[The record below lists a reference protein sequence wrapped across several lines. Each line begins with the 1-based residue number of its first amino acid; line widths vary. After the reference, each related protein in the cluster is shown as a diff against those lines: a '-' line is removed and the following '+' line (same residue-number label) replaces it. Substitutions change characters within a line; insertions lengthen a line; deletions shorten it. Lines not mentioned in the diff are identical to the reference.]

1 MNFAVTT
8 NANLYARSLSRYATE
23 TGKTISQAVAREGP
37 DFRTELFRQF
47 RDIHPSPKGI
57 LNAAQAR
64 GYRVR
69 RLNNTF
75 LVKTANGLDARAV
88 NRAKELLGG
97 QKSELFRPLMNGL
110 VPVRFSSQ
118 KGNRRLQGG
127 RTGRRFAQS
136 ALRAYQLPAHI
147 LAARL
152 EEDRKLNTGVRALN
166 LRALSVYLEL
176 LYRKRAAQGGTM
188 AVQWLFKNY
197 KWSPKGTYK
206 TGTLIQR
213 SVTNLPIGTLDFDT
227 DFNGNLQTIIFNG
240 YVPGTGEED
249 QKHGVVS
256 KVFGVRAQK
265 LLGAIQQHNA
275 KLARQSGY

>member
-1 MNFAVTT
+1 MKFAITT
-8 NANLYARSLSRYATE
+8 NANLYARSLSLYAAE
-23 TGKTISQAVAREGP
+23 TGKTIGQAVAREGP

-47 RDIHPSPKGI
+47 RNIHPVPQSI
-57 LNAAQAR
+57 SDAAQAR
-64 GYRVR
+64 GFRVR

-75 LVKTANGLDARAV
+75 LVKTENGLNTRAV

-97 QKSELFRPLMNGL
+97 QKSELFRPMAGGL
-110 VPVRFSSQ
+110 APVRFSSRR
-118 KGNRRLQGG
+118 GNRRLQGA
-127 RTGRRFAQS
+127 RTGWRFAKS
-136 ALRAYQLPAHI
+136 ALRAYQLPAHV
-147 LAARL
+147 LANRL
-152 EEDRKLNTGVRALN
+152 EEDRKLGTGIRALN

-176 LYRKRAAQGGTM
+176 LYRKRAAHGGTM

-197 KWSPKGTYK
+197 KYSPKGTYK

-213 SVTNLPIGTLDFDT
+213 SVTNLPIGTLDFET
-227 DFNGNLQTIIFNG
+227 DLNGNLQTIVFNG
-240 YVPGTGEED
+240 YVPGTAEQD

-256 KVFGVRAQK
+256 KVFGVRAQR